1 MQCPACGNEL
11 LPETLNNTTYH
22 VCDGACGG
30 VWFERLELE
39 KCDDTSTYLGDPL
52 TIPKGD
58 CPSLNQSKRYT
69 CPSCENIIMKRRYLD
84 AIEDVMTDECPS
96 CGGFWL
102 NGDDLEEMH
111 SQMDAP
117 GLNSTDQIDKTDA
130 HTQSREKRLIAMC
143 HGLCP
148 GQPVG

>member
-11 LPETLNNTTYH
+11 LPESINNVTYH
-22 VCDGACGG
+22 ICDGGCGG
-30 VWFERLELE
+30 VWFDQKEIEQ
-39 KCDDTSTYLGDPL
+39 CDEALILSGDHL
-52 TIPKGD
+52 TVKKEV

-69 CPSCENIIMKRRYLD
+69 CPSCENIIMMRRYLNT
-84 AIEDVMTDECPS
+84 IEEVLADECPS

-111 SQMDAP
+111 SQMDQPVYRAEEE
-117 GLNSTDQIDKTDA
+117 LESNAVVMQ
-130 HTQSREKRLIAMC
+130 QREKLLIAAC

-148 GQPVG
+148 SHLVG

>member
-22 VCDGACGG
+22 ICEGACGG

-39 KCDDTSTYLGDPL
+39 KCEDTPMSLGEGL
-52 TIPKGD
+52 QINKAA
-58 CPSLNQSKRYT
+58 CPSLNQSRRYT
-69 CPSCENIIMKRRYLD
+69 CPSCENIIMGRRYLD
-84 AIEDVMTDECPS
+84 TIEDVMTDECPS

-111 SQMDAP
+111 SQMDTP
-117 GLNSTDQIDKTDA
+117 SFKTTDMMEQSERN
-130 HTQSREKRLIAMC
+130 TQNREKHLIAMC

-148 GQPVG
+148 SHLVG

>member
-22 VCDGACGG
+22 ICDGACGG
-30 VWFERLELE
+30 VWFERLEIE
-39 KCDDTSTYLGDPL
+39 KCDETATCSGEGLA
-52 TIPKGD
+52 IKKGA

-69 CPSCENIIMKRRYLD
+69 CPSCENIIMRRRYLD
-84 AIEDVMTDECPS
+84 AIEDVLTDECPS

-111 SQMDAP
+111 SQMDTPCLKTAEEMEP
-117 GLNSTDQIDKTDA
+117 GERHAQA
-130 HTQSREKRLIAMC
+130 REMQLIAAC
-143 HGLCP
+143 HGLCS